1 MGSSKEECYITKPP
15 IFSYIASKEGI
26 MSNNQITP
34 LKFTK
39 PDSVFWVS
47 ISLIILL
54 ILIAFLAPQQFGQ
67 AMSAASHW
75 TTKNIGWSYLVITFL
90 CVIFMFYVGLSRLG
104 RIRLGQDQ
112 ERPEFSTIS
121 WLSMILAAVMGIG
134 LISYG
139 AAEPLTHFL
148 APPHGLETPGTY
160 EAAVRAL
167 QFSYFDWGPNAW
179 ALFGVFGLAIAYS
192 THRNNNKGLVSPMLR
207 PILGKSMD
215 GWLGK
220 TIDIFTIIATLFGT
234 TTSLGLGA
242 AQVAQG
248 INQLTGIPT
257 TTNIQIIV
265 IAIVTILF
273 TLSAFTGVARGI
285 KYMSLITMAGA
296 AILAAFV
303 YLTGPTNFINNLYFR
318 SIGKFIGEYINIA
331 LLTPGSENDLQ
342 WMQWWTYFMM
352 AWWLSWAAFI
362 GIFLARISR
371 GRTIREF
378 VIAVL
383 GAPTIVFTVWFTIFG
398 GTAINFEMFKDIGIG
413 TDTLQD
419 TNTTFFAILAELPWT
434 GLSAIITLVM
444 IVLFFVA
451 SADSN
456 TFVLSSLSS
465 KGTMNPHK
473 AIITLW
479 GVFTGVVAI
488 VLLSIGGL
496 VALQQAAILSAVPFT
511 VIVLI
516 LGASLIKVL
525 HLDPIFQGS
534 YSVTHDELKAIL
546 NKE

>member
-1 MGSSKEECYITKPP
+1 MDT
-15 IFSYIASKEGI
+15 
-26 MSNNQITP
+26 NQINHRNTNTEG
-34 LKFTK
+34 KTN
-39 PDSVFWVS
+39 SVFWVS
-47 ISLIILL
+47 ISLII
-54 ILIAFLAPQQFGQ
+54 ILIIVASIAPKAFGD

-75 TTKNIGWSYLVITFL
+75 TTKHIGWSYLVVTFL

-104 RIRLGQDQ
+104 RIRLGKDQ
-112 ERPEFSTIS
+112 EKPEFSTVS
-121 WLSMILAAVMGIG
+121 WISMILAAVMGIG

-139 AAEPLTHFL
+139 ASEPLTHFL
-148 APPHGLETPGTY
+148 VPPHGLAEPGTY
-160 EAAVRAL
+160 DAAVRAL

-192 THRNNNKGLVSPMLR
+192 THRNNNSGLVSPMLK

-220 TIDIFTIIATLFGT
+220 AIDIFTIIATLFGT

-248 INQLTGIPT
+248 VNQLIGIPA

-265 IAIVTILF
+265 IAVVTILF
-273 TLSAFTGVARGI
+273 TLSAFSGVARGI

-303 YLTGPTNFINNLYFR
+303 YFGGPTSFVTNLYFR
-318 SIGKFIGEYINIA
+318 SIGTFIGEYMNIA
-331 LLTPGSENDLQ
+331 LLTPGSAEDLQ

-362 GIFLARISR
+362 GIFLARISK

-378 VIAVL
+378 VFAVL
-383 GAPTIVFTVWFTIFG
+383 GAPTFVFTVWFTIFG
-398 GTAINFEMFKDIGIG
+398 GTAINFEMFNDIGIG
-413 TDTLQD
+413 AATLQN
-419 TNTTFFAILAELPWT
+419 TNTTFFALLAELPFVT
-434 GLSAIITLVM
+434 ISAVMTVLMII
-444 IVLFFVA
+444 LFFVS

-465 KGTMNPHK
+465 QGSMNPHK
-473 AIITLW
+473 FVIILW
-479 GVFTGVVAI
+479 GVFTGAVAI
-488 VLLSIGGL
+488 VLLHVGGL
-496 VALQQAAILSAVPFT
+496 VALQQAAILSAIPFT

-516 LGASLIKVL
+516 LGASLIRVL
-525 HLDPIFQGS
+525 HHDPMFKGS

-546 NKE
+546 DKN